1 MRIIKWL
8 IVGFLTALALAGCTT
23 QAVIPAP
30 AAALAEAVVQPPA
43 NSSGALVQVSP
54 AMTATL
60 VTEPD
65 QCVLCHTD
73 KQQLI
78 DTAKPVI
85 AQESESK
92 GVG

>member
-23 QAVIPAP
+23 QVAMPGP
-30 AAALAEAVVQPPA
+30 AAALAEAVVHPPA
-43 NSSGALVQVSP
+43 NSPGALVQVSP
-54 AMTATL
+54 SITATL
-60 VTEPD
+60 VAEPD

-78 DTAKPVI
+78 DTAKPVVV
-85 AQESESK
+85 QESESK